1 MPYYSIDLRK
11 VKTYPIHKRHNL
23 VKLTDLVKPEDPVQ
37 HFENDELDQV
47 IEYILKARNSGSQVI
62 WMMGGHVIK
71 CGLGP
76 LIIDLLYKG
85 LITHIAGNGA
95 VAIHDLELAL
105 IGETSEDV
113 ATSIEDGTFGMAQET
128 GFHTHKALRLGAQRG
143 MGYGE
148 SLGSY
153 IAQERLPYREHS
165 VLYNAFRLGVP
176 ITIHATIGA
185 DIVHQHPD
193 CDFGILGN
201 ATGQDFKVFCASVSK
216 LENGVFLNFGSAVTG
231 AEVFL
236 KAISITRNLGY
247 PVQGFTTA
255 NFDLFPLA
263 GNYHTSVGKDK
274 PEYYYRPRK
283 NIINRPVS
291 MGGQG
296 FHIQGNHLQTVPY
309 LYHSICEKLDEYPGI
324 KKPESDNQKGKEL
337 DYVKLVEN
345 RSTQAKET
353 LDELLIKRPYLK
365 VVSASLCKAYIT
377 IAECF
382 ERGGMLFLC
391 GNGGS
396 MSDALHISG
405 ELLKSFALSRP
416 LSTIEKARFLKEPDG
431 EYLADN
437 IENGF
442 RSMVLGINPSLSSAV
457 DNDFEGRGLG
467 IAQELNALARPGD
480 VLLGIS
486 TSGEAKNIYYAVLTA
501 NVNGLTTI
509 LLTGESESRLSGVSD
524 ISVHAPAKRV
534 DLVQEEHIAIY
545 HCLCGMLER
554 DFFAS

>member
-1 MPYYSIDLRK
+1 MPYSYIDLRK
-11 VKTYPIHKRHNL
+11 VKTYSIYKRHNL
-23 VKLTDLVKPEDPVQ
+23 VKFTDLIKPEDPVQ
-37 HFENDELDQV
+37 HFENDELDQIV
-47 IEYILKARNSGSQVI
+47 EYILRARNSSLQVI
-62 WMMGGHVIK
+62 WMMGAHVIK

-76 LIIDLLYKG
+76 LIIDLMRKG
-85 LITHIAGNGA
+85 IITHIAGNGA

-153 IAQERLPYREHS
+153 IAQEKFPYREYS
-165 VLYNAFRLGVP
+165 VLYNAFKLGIPMTLHV
-176 ITIHATIGA
+176 TIGA

-193 CDFGILGN
+193 CNFGILGS

-247 PVQGFTTA
+247 PVKGFTTA

-263 GNYHTSVGKDK
+263 GNYHSSVGKDN

-283 NIINRPVS
+283 NIINRPIS

-296 FHIQGNHLQTVPY
+296 FHIQANHLQTVPY

-324 KKPESDNQKGKEL
+324 KKLESDKKKEKEQ
-337 DYVKLVEN
+337 DYVNLVKN
-345 RSTQAKET
+345 RSTQAAEA
-353 LDELLIKRPYLK
+353 LNDLLERRPHLK
-365 VVSASLCKAYIT
+365 VDSASICKAYIA
-377 IAECF
+377 IAESF
-382 ERGGMLFLC
+382 ERGGTLFLS

-405 ELLKSFALSRP
+405 ELLKSFARARP
-416 LSTIEKARFLKEPDG
+416 LSPIEKARFYKESDG
-431 EYLADN
+431 EYLAEN
-437 IENGF
+437 IEKGF
-442 RSMVLGINPSLSSAV
+442 RSIVLGINPSLSSAV
-457 DNDFEGRGLG
+457 DNDFEGRRLGL
-467 IAQELNALARPGD
+467 AQELNALAKPGD
-480 VLLGIS
+480 ILLGIS
-486 TSGEAKNIYYAVLTA
+486 TSGNAINIYYAALTA
-501 NVNGLTTI
+501 KAQGLTTI
-509 LLTGESESRLSGVSD
+509 LLTGESESRYSGVFD
-524 ISVHAPAKRV
+524 ISIHAPAKRV

-545 HCLCGMLER
+545 HCLCDMLER
-554 DFFAS
+554 DFFS